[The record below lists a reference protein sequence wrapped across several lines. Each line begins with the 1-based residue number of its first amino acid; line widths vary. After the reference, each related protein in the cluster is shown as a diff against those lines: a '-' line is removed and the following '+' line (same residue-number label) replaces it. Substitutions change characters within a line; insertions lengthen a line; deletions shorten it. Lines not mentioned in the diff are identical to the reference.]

1 MSGLGRGGEESRIKI
16 AKTRFTNGPV
26 LKPTTRTEQKIK
38 SSLIKNKLRLSKT
51 STSKIKNETLF
62 ILILGV
68 VFCKIIL
75 LTIKI
80 NAPVVNYGGR
90 GGR

>member
-26 LKPTTRTEQKIK
+26 LKPTTKTEQKIK
-38 SSLIKNKLRLSKT
+38 PSLIKNNLRLSKT
-51 STSKIKNETLF
+51 TSKIKNETLF
-62 ILILGV
+62 ILILGD
-68 VFCKIIL
+68 VFWEIIL

-80 NAPVVNYGGR
+80 NAPGTIYRGR
-90 GGR
+90 GGGW

>member
-38 SSLIKNKLRLSKT
+38 PSLIKNNLRLSKT

-68 VFCKIIL
+68 VFCKINL
-75 LTIKI
+75 LRIKI
-80 NAPVVNYGGR
+80 NASGANWR
-90 GGR
+90 GS